1 MGTMTAHISSGVISR
16 LGLFCRCVS
25 FSSLGKSFIRGNA
38 AMCHT
43 AQARSLCARS
53 ARSCSPARIKFSSR
67 GVRFQKSSGV
77 RWSDAQVW

>member
-16 LGLFCRCVS
+16 FGLFCRCMS
-25 FSSLGKSFIRGNA
+25 FSRFGKAFIRGSA
-38 AMCHT
+38 AMCQT
-43 AQARSLCARS
+43 AHARSLCVRS

-67 GVRFQKSSGV
+67 GVRFQKSSGG